1 MALQIWQAIQSPVV
15 DSLVD
20 SLIYAKNQEELTAAC
35 KALDRVLWYGYYV
48 VPNWYL
54 AYHRLTFA
62 SKFKQPKQLP
72 VYYNP
77 YDLLYTWWFEK
88 E

>member
-1 MALQIWQAIQSPVV
+1 VV

-20 SLIYAKNQEELTAAC
+20 SLIYAETREELTAAC

-54 AYHRLTFA
+54 AYHRLAF
-62 SKFKQPKQLP
+62 SSRFKQPKQLP

-77 YDLLYTWWFEK
+77 YDLLYTWWFKK

>member
-1 MALQIWQAIQSPVV
+1 AGIQSPVV

-20 SLIYAKNQEELTAAC
+20 SLIYAETQEELTAAC

-54 AYHRLTFA
+54 AYHRLTF
-62 SKFKQPKQLP
+62 SSRFKQPKQLP

-77 YDLLYTWWFEK
+77 YALLYTWWFAGE
-88 E
+88 